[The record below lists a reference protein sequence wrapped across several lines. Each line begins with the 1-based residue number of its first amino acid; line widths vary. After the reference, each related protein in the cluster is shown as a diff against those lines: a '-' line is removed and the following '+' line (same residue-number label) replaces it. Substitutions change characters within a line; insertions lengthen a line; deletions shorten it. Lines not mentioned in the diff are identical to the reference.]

1 MIREVDR
8 GPHVASLRLGIRRV
22 LRGLERRLDVSM
34 KRGAIALGE
43 PPSPFGICHGD
54 EPPRL
59 PVSAAWCERSRLAH
73 FADELPRHGIGFQ
86 PTDRAGRT
94 DTLEQRHVFAESGDI
109 HDPGFALSHVS
120 LRRAL
125 AWIAD
130 RASAV
135 TRDPKV

>member
-1 MIREVDR
+1 
-8 GPHVASLRLGIRRV
+8 
-22 LRGLERRLDVSM
+22 
-34 KRGAIALGE
+34 
-43 PPSPFGICHGD
+43 
-54 EPPRL
+54 
-59 PVSAAWCERSRLAH
+59 LAH

-135 TRDPKV
+135 TRDPKVAGLEASIMDRSPWSQPVFGRGSYPTIVCLTSLPVVARPVSGWWS